1 MTDTETTEALKR
13 AARRATFHLLRAGLE
28 GVKALE
34 AVVDELSKV
43 GKVDGSSEEGD
54 EGSGRVRIDVE

>member
-1 MTDTETTEALKR
+1 MTDNDTTEALKR

-34 AVVDELSKV
+34 AVMDELSKV
-43 GKVDGSSEEGD
+43 GKDHGAEERDGGPE
-54 EGSGRVRIDVE
+54 RVRIDVE

>member
-1 MTDTETTEALKR
+1 MTDTDTTEALKR
-13 AARRATFHLLRAGLE
+13 AARRAAFHLLRAGLE

-43 GKVDGSSEEGD
+43 GKVDGSEEGD
-54 EGSGRVRIDVE
+54 RGPSRVRIDVE